1 MVPPIESK
9 FFQEDWMDKLA
20 VISPAGVQVV
30 EQRSTAPRLP
40 DLAGKTVGE
49 VWNGVFK
56 GDETFPVLREEFR
69 KRFPHTKIIPYTE
82 FPFFP
87 GDDRPHAQQAVACQI
102 AALAKEKGCD
112 AIISGNGA

>member
-1 MVPPIESK
+1 MHKMS
-9 FFQEDWMDKLA
+9 
-20 VISPAGVQVV
+20 VISPAGVDIV
-30 EQRSTAPRLP
+30 EQKSIAARLP

-49 VWNGVFK
+49 IWNGVFK
-56 GDETFPVLREEFR
+56 GDETFPVLREMFR
-69 KRFPHTKIIPYTE
+69 RRFPDTNIVPYTE

-87 GDDRPHAQQAVACQI
+87 GDDRPHAQQEVARQI

>member
-1 MVPPIESK
+1 ME
-9 FFQEDWMDKLA
+9 KLA
-20 VISPAGVQVV
+20 VISPAGMQVV
-30 EQRSTAPRLP
+30 EQRGIAPRLP
-40 DLAGKTVGE
+40 DLAGKTVAE

-56 GDETFPVLREEFR
+56 GDATFPVLREMFR
-69 KRFPHTKIIPYTE
+69 RRFPDTRIVPYTE

-87 GDDRPHAQQAVACQI
+87 GDDRPHAQQEVARQI